1 MPTYEEYL
9 AGTKQILD
17 ESQKETR
24 PYTVQVNGLDIIVY
38 PGVFSPKYFHDTE
51 IFARHLP
58 VIPGQALLEI
68 GPGTGAV
75 SIAAAYKGAERV
87 VAVDINPQAVANTQ
101 ANIEAHHL
109 EERISVRHGDLYDA
123 LAEGEKFDTIF
134 WNVPF
139 GLVSKRKKLS
149 DLEKAI
155 YDPGYQ
161 TLERFFREAPR
172 HLRLCGG
179 LVIGFSSTLGKLER
193 LTKLANAGGFRLLP
207 LYEEESMEVHPVKF
221 ELYQGRPFYLN

>member
-1 MPTYEEYL
+1 MPTYQEYL
-9 AGTKQILD
+9 DGTKQILD
-17 ESQKETR
+17 ESQKETK

-38 PGVFSPKYFHDTE
+38 PSVFSPKYFHDTE

-75 SIAAAYKGAERV
+75 SIAAAYRGAERI
-87 VAVDINPQAVANTQ
+87 VAIGINPQEVVNTQ

-109 EERISVRHGDLYDA
+109 EERISARQGDLYDA
-123 LAEGEKFDTIF
+123 LADDEKFDTIF

-139 GLVSKRKKLS
+139 GLVPKKKKLS
-149 DLEKAI
+149 ALEKAI

-161 TLERFFREAPR
+161 SIARFFREASQY
-172 HLRLCGG
+172 LRPCGG

-193 LTKLANAGGFRLLP
+193 LTRLAHKGGFRLLP
-207 LYEEESMEVHPVKF
+207 LYEEESTEVHPVKF